1 MRCAVYSDGFR
12 YKSPP
17 RASLRI
23 ECSSAPRVSIHP
35 RLPRITGRP
44 VRGVPRL
51 AWGKSRH
58 GGVSVRCVR
67 AHPHGLSCTCGA
79 PSSHKPFLLL
89 FLQEG

>member
-23 ECSSAPRVSIHP
+23 ECSSAPRVPIHP
-35 RLPRITGRP
+35 QLIRFTGCL

-51 AWGKSRH
+51 ARGMSRH
-58 GGVSVRCVR
+58 KGVSVCVLNAC
-67 AHPHGLSCTCGA
+67 AHMPSLSV
-79 PSSHKPFLLL
+79 
-89 FLQEG
+89 